1 MKQEQG
7 IPTGSLLGAFLAVV
21 VLCAVFFSLGF
32 FLGYR
37 QGHPATT
44 LATEQVPAPSDAPPD
59 VNAPESSPP
68 GASEEPRGTS
78 ASPSASPS
86 QPAQS
91 DSSPDQS
98 STAASARVPAAPIG
112 QEARPDPAA
121 GDEALGST
129 IASRVPSG
137 LLVQVAA
144 VTNRQDAANVVGVLK
159 SKNYPALVLSPA
171 QAKAKD
177 SFYRVVAGPYK
188 SRTQAERARKELT
201 AEGFKPFIR

>member
-1 MKQEQG
+1 MNQEQG
-7 IPTGSLLGAFLAVV
+7 VPTGSLLGAFLAVV

-37 QGHPATT
+37 QGRPASA
-44 LATEQVPAPSDAPPD
+44 LATEQVPATSDAPPE
-59 VNAPESSPP
+59 VNAPESPPP
-68 GASEEPRGTS
+68 GASEEPGGTS
-78 ASPSASPS
+78 AGSPSASAS

-91 DSSPDQS
+91 DTSQS
-98 STAASARVPAAPIG
+98 STAASARVPAAPVD

-121 GDEALGST
+121 GDEALDST

-188 SRTQAERARKELT
+188 SRTQAERVRKELT

>member
-1 MKQEQG
+1 MR
-7 IPTGSLLGAFLAVV
+7 PSPRRRARVRSLAERVRL
-21 VLCAVFFSLGF
+21 
-32 FLGYR
+32 
-37 QGHPATT
+37 
-44 LATEQVPAPSDAPPD
+44 APPFLLHNQPNRIHLRINR
-59 VNAPESSPP
+59 VRRRV
-68 GASEEPRGTS
+68 RGS
-78 ASPSASPS
+78 GCPV
-86 QPAQS
+86 
-91 DSSPDQS
+91 
-98 STAASARVPAAPIG
+98 R

-121 GDEALGST
+121 EDEALDST

-137 LLVQVAA
+137 VLVQVAA

-188 SRTQAERARKELT
+188 SRTQAERVRKELT